1 MAVDYETLVTPSM
14 VRELFA
20 DSVLDDD
27 DKGYIISVC
36 GKIVTIDGKIFF
48 KTREQATKAFYNSF
62 NWRARYRMFEALH
75 PEDTGRGYG
84 VWSFPDRSKLWFAF
98 KRVLERD
105 YGFKI
110 MKA

>member
-20 DSVLDDD
+20 DNVLDDD

-48 KTREQATKAFYNSF
+48 KSREQATKAFYNSF
-62 NWRARYRMFEALH
+62 NWRARRRMFVALH
-75 PEDTGRGYG
+75 PEDRAGYG
-84 VWSFPDRSKLWFAF
+84 VWSFPDRTKLWLAF